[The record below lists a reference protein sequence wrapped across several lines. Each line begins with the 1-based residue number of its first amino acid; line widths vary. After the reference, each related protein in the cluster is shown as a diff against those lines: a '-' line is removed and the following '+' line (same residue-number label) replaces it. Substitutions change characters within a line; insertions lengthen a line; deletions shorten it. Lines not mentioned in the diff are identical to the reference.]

1 MLRRA
6 GLRGRV
12 AADRSLLTAQN
23 RAARL
28 QFARRQLELHPDEE
42 HWRAVIFTDEKT
54 FDTAS
59 HGRQIVYR
67 EDGTRYQPQH
77 VAHRQVSGRV
87 TVHCWG
93 WMDGQG
99 RGSLHR
105 LGHRFNQDGYIA
117 LLQEHFLP
125 EVRRTRAPPYLLQQ
139 DLSPVHTARRVRAML
154 EAEEDVQLVPWM
166 PRGADVSPIENMWG
180 RMVDILT
187 PRLRDRRTTADE
199 LWQAVQDA
207 WAQLSDDY
215 CRRLAD
221 SVPRRLRAVVESE
234 GGWTGY

>member
-1 MLRRA
+1 MA
-6 GLRGRV
+6 
-12 AADRSLLTAQN
+12 TF
-23 RAARL
+23 RL
-28 QFARRQLELHPDEE
+28 QGVFVNNSSTFTDKLASGTRLHPL
-42 HWRAVIFTDEKT
+42 
-54 FDTAS
+54 
-59 HGRQIVYR
+59 
-67 EDGTRYQPQH
+67 H
-77 VAHRQVSGRV
+77 VVLCRDQEPGPLCTSTTH
-87 TVHCWG
+87 HWG
-93 WMDGQG
+93 WMGGQG
-99 RGSLHR
+99 RGSVYR
-105 LGHRFNQDGYIA
+105 LGHRFDQDGYIA
-117 LLQEHFLP
+117 LIQGQFLP
-125 EVRRTRAPPYLLQQ
+125 GVRRTRAPQYLPQQ